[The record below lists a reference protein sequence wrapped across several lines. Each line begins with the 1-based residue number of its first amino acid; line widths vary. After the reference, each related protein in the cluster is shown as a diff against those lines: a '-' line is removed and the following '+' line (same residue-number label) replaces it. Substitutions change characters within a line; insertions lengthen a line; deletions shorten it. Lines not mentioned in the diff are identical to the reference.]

1 MSRIYTAII
10 SNGLVVDT
18 EQWDDANPLAPHR
31 TGIARTP
38 CPDYVQVGFRHNGS
52 TFLMP
57 DGSAI
62 PQAVNDADS
71 EKTDL
76 ADILDRLTS
85 PGIKADVDA
94 MKVVTGT
101 NAERI
106 ARLEKVVVLLCRAV
120 RKLVKN
126 IT

>member
-1 MSRIYTAII
+1 MRVYTAII
-10 SNGLVVDT
+10 ENGVVVDT

-38 CPDYVQVGFRHNGS
+38 CPDYVQTGFRHNG
-52 TFLMP
+52 TDFLMP

-62 PQAVNDADS
+62 PKSVVDADT

-76 ADILDRLTS
+76 SDILNRLTS

-106 ARLEKVVVLLCRAV
+106 ARLEKVAVLHHRAII
-120 RKLVKN
+120 KLVKSLS
-126 IT
+126 